1 MLLLLSCNVTDLLSI
16 QDKTLTAINTKLA
29 EENTNKVAESGQFEE
44 REDSALEVGRKSCFE
59 DQPTVEEPPPK
70 KGTVSSIAERG
81 VFQKSRLIPIPE
93 WKQKVVKRR
102 AYGLRRKSPVLNCK

>member
-29 EENTNKVAESGQFEE
+29 EENTNKVAESSQFEE
-44 REDSALEVGRKSCFE
+44 REDSELEVGKKRCFE

-81 VFQKSRLIPIPE
+81 VFQKSRLVPIPSGN
-93 WKQKVVKRR
+93 KR
-102 AYGLRRKSPVLNCK
+102 L